1 MAKPLL
7 ILSKCSFAL
16 MRNVAM
22 EFVRISELI
31 EMSLLVE
38 VSSFVELSPY
48 SLESVVALSLD
59 RFSGDADKF
68 GDTICAVLLRPLIV
82 GVVCTMLTF

>member
-1 MAKPLL
+1 
-7 ILSKCSFAL
+7 

-38 VSSFVELSPY
+38 ASSLIELSPY
-48 SLESVVALSLD
+48 SLESVTALSLD

-68 GDTICAVLLRPLIV
+68 GICAVILRPLIV
-82 GVVCTMLTF
+82 GVVCAMLTF